1 MIDTVYL
8 TTKNGTDLMVAEEA
22 KEILEE
28 IRQDIRDKR
37 AGDDADYIFYANGT
51 PVYWAKKYSAI
62 SPMTFPK
69 PDKYGMTSRELYSLA
84 DTLPKSIAKLEQLR
98 SQPKPSLISQLKE
111 VGMLIMPLTV
121 AIVVAG
127 LIILTASGA

>member
-28 IRQDIRDKR
+28 IRQDIRDNR

-51 PVYWAKKYSAI
+51 PVYWAKKSSAI
-62 SPMTFPK
+62 SPMTFPN

-127 LIILTASGA
+127 LIILTARGA